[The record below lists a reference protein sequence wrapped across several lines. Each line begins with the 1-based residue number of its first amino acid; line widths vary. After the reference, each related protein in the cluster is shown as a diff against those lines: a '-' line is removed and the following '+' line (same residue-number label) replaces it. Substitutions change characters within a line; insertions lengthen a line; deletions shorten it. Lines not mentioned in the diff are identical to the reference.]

1 MIALICA
8 GVLIA
13 LIAIHIYAAAMEG
26 NSKAIWYSYLAVSV
40 LVVGVVA
47 YPYAEQQQAKIK
59 ANTEVFNTASEAN
72 RAKTM
77 IAELGSAENYL
88 RYLETQE

>member
-8 GVLIA
+8 FVLIV
-13 LIAIHIYAAAMEG
+13 LIGLHIYAALLEK
-26 NSKAIWYSYLAVSV
+26 SKKAIWYTYLAVSV

-47 YPYAEQQQAKIK
+47 YPYAEQQRAWFNSK
-59 ANTEVFNTASEAN
+59 TEAVRAASEAN

-88 RYLETQE
+88 RYLETQK